1 MDYTIKNHKICES
14 HLNFHGFFS
23 CADHGSYGEKQP
35 LVELQPVAS
44 TPEVVP
50 CARSFVPPW
59 EVTIFSKNIY
69 TWTIFHSYK
78 RIYDTNLYLLVLGI
92 MEKIVPSLEDL
103 ALLPR
108 WKHGEGA
115 SYWPWVKRLTIDA
128 YGVRLPMVN
137 ICTDNWS
144 NWTGIE
150 PGDGGRGQCS
160 PTGCT

>member
-1 MDYTIKNHKICES
+1 MRISCEFSWLFFVRGPWQLWWKTTTGGTAARGINSRGRALRPVICSAMGS
-14 HLNFHGFFS
+14 HH
-23 CADHGSYGEKQP
+23 
-35 LVELQPVAS
+35 
-44 TPEVVP
+44 
-50 CARSFVPPW
+50 
-59 EVTIFSKNIY
+59 FSKKIY

-78 RIYDTNLYLLVLGI
+78 RLYDTNLYLLVLGI

-137 ICTDNWS
+137 ISTDNWS